1 MQADKIRTPKKVPTD
16 STTQRS
22 LPFSEIRDNLIMMK
36 DGSSRMI
43 LKVHPINFEL
53 KSEEEQD
60 AIILSFQRVLNA
72 LRFPIQIVVRSLKI
86 DLAPYL
92 AKLSNRAYA
101 QQNAL
106 LQTQTLKYIEFLK
119 NLVEYAQIM
128 RKEFYIVI
136 PFDYEENA
144 SVKRSG
150 IQGIFENFWSAIT
163 NEESITSIRSN
174 HQRVD
179 KMKKGNMERV
189 SQIKTSLE
197 SVGLR
202 SQELT
207 KDEIVKYLI
216 SYYNPRLGGDLN
228 PKDMTKIDLK

>member
-1 MQADKIRTPKKVPTD
+1 MQTDKIRTPKKVPTD

-36 DGSSRMI
+36 DGSSRMVI
-43 LKVHPINFEL
+43 KVHPINFEL

-128 RKEFYIVI
+128 RKEFYIVV

-150 IQGIFENFWSAIT
+150 IQGIFENFWAAIT

-216 SYYNPRLGGDLN
+216 SYYNPR
-228 PKDMTKIDLK
+228 IS

>member
-1 MQADKIRTPKKVPTD
+1 
-16 STTQRS
+16 
-22 LPFSEIRDNLIMMK
+22 
-36 DGSSRMI
+36 MI

-136 PFDYEENA
+136 PFD
-144 SVKRSG
+144 
-150 IQGIFENFWSAIT
+150 
-163 NEESITSIRSN
+163 
-174 HQRVD
+174 
-179 KMKKGNMERV
+179 ER
-189 SQIKTSLE
+189 KT
-197 SVGLR
+197 
-202 SQELT
+202 
-207 KDEIVKYLI
+207 KW
-216 SYYNPRLGGDLN
+216 NPRDIREFLVGDHE
-228 PKDMTKIDLK
+228 

>member
-1 MQADKIRTPKKVPTD
+1 MQTDKIRAPKKVPTD

-150 IQGIFENFWSAIT
+150 IQGIFEN
-163 NEESITSIRSN
+163 
-174 HQRVD
+174 
-179 KMKKGNMERV
+179 
-189 SQIKTSLE
+189 
-197 SVGLR
+197 VGLR

-228 PKDMTKIDLK
+228 PKDMTKIVLK

>member
-1 MQADKIRTPKKVPTD
+1 MQTDKIRAPKKVPTD

-144 SVKRSG
+144 SVKRAG

-179 KMKKGNMERV
+179 KMKK
-189 SQIKTSLE
+189 
-197 SVGLR
+197 
-202 SQELT
+202 
-207 KDEIVKYLI
+207 
-216 SYYNPRLGGDLN
+216 
-228 PKDMTKIDLK
+228 